1 MSLPFG
7 REPAA
12 VVEMVVA
19 VALGVV
25 VILNPSE
32 LVMAAANA
40 AILALGGLVT
50 AAWVKSDGLLAA
62 LTGAIKAVFA
72 LLVVLG
78 MNLDPTLETGLIMVV
93 SAVATAFVRQNVT
106 APTPPQPDGNR
117 DFRLTSD

>member
-1 MSLPFG
+1 MSMTFG

-32 LVMAAANA
+32 PVVAAANA
-40 AILALGGLVT
+40 AIVALGGLVT

-78 MNLDPTLETGLIMVV
+78 LNLDPTLETGLIMVV
-93 SAVATAFVRQNVT
+93 SAVATAFVRQNVV
-106 APTPPQPDGNR
+106 APVPQTPAPL
-117 DFRLTSD
+117 RLTSD